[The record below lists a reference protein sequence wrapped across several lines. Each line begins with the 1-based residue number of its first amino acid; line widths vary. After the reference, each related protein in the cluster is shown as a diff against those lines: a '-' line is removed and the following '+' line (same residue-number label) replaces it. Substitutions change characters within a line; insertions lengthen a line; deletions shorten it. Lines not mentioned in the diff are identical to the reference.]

1 MSWSRTAFRN
11 AKSKLQDKHKVLEEL
26 TNQNKAENNEAIQG
40 VRAKINSLL
49 YHEKWLGDKDLVPF
63 SCLLVIRTPNS
74 SISGLANGDE
84 KIISQEPLMPMMS
97 GVTRKMVL
105 HK

>member
-1 MSWSRTAFRN
+1 MSWSRTAFGN

-49 YHEKWLGDKDLVPF
+49 YHEEVAW
-63 SCLLVIRTPNS
+63 R
-74 SISGLANGDE
+74 
-84 KIISQEPLMPMMS
+84 
-97 GVTRKMVL
+97 
-105 HK
+105 

>member
-1 MSWSRTAFRN
+1 MR
-11 AKSKLQDKHKVLEEL
+11 
-26 TNQNKAENNEAIQG
+26 
-40 VRAKINSLL
+40 
-49 YHEKWLGDKDLVPF
+49 KWLRDKDLVPF
-63 SCLLVIRTPNS
+63 SCLLVIRTLNS
-74 SISGLANGDE
+74 SISGLANEDE